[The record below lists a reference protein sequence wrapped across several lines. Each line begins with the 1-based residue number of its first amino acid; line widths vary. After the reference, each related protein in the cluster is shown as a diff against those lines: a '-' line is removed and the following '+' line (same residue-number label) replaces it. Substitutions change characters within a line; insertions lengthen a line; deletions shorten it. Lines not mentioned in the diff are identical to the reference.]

1 MKSLKILFGIALIT
15 AIFALVSCGEG
26 GVGGSSTP
34 SDVVK
39 TMVEKIADGN
49 YDDVVAISVTKKGET
64 LNEEEQAKIMA
75 FLPEGKKEIDK
86 KGGLKEVVILAETIS
101 EDGNTATVKSQ
112 LIYGNGEKGSKSDT
126 KLINVN
132 GKWKI
137 RIN

>member
-1 MKSLKILFGIALIT
+1 MKILFGIALIT

-34 SDVVK
+34 GDVVK

-49 YDDVVAISVTKKGET
+49 YDAVVAISVTKKGET

-75 FLPEGKKEIDK
+75 FLPEGEKEIDK
-86 KGGLKEVVILAETIS
+86 KGGLKEVTILAETIS

-132 GKWKI
+132 GKWRI

>member
-49 YDDVVAISVTKKGET
+49 YDAVVAISVTKKGEA

-86 KGGLKEVVILAETIS
+86 KGGLKR
-101 EDGNTATVKSQ
+101 K
-112 LIYGNGEKGSKSDT
+112 
-126 KLINVN
+126 
-132 GKWKI
+132 
-137 RIN
+137 